1 MSNKQSRY
9 ENRDKR
15 RKVNLVLNI
24 LIAIV
29 SILIVVVAANLFINS
44 PSSKDVS
51 KDSETA
57 QKQESP
63 ASGKTEKKS
72 DEDIK
77 DSKKD
82 TSDKSEKDS
91 EKSSDSDSDSQKDDS
106 SKSDDSDSDSDT
118 SSDSDDPLKDAKV
131 TEGGS
136 SSDVEKTYENPDWKA
151 VGTEQKG
158 EHAATYDSSSQDW
171 AEMLKAISYATGV
184 STDNMTVL
192 WLGNNGGPQD
202 AKGKILDKTSG
213 EKYQVTITWVDGK
226 GWKPTK
232 VEKLK

>member
-1 MSNKQSRY
+1 MSNHKQSRF

-15 RKVNLVLNI
+15 RKANLVLNI
-24 LIAIV
+24 LIAVV
-29 SILIVVVAANLFINS
+29 SILIVVVAINLFINS
-44 PSSKDVS
+44 PSTNDVAKDT
-51 KDSETA
+51 ETS
-57 QKQESP
+57 QTKESP

-82 TSDKSEKDS
+82 TSDSDK
-91 EKSSDSDSDSQKDDS
+91 DSDSKQDDS
-106 SKSDDSDSDSDT
+106 SKNDDSDSKKDSDT
-118 SSDSDDPLKDAKV
+118 DSDQTTDDPFKDATV

-136 SSDVEKTYENPDWKA
+136 SGNVEKTIVNKDWKA
-151 VGTEQKG
+151 VGTEQSG
-158 EHAATYDSSSQDW
+158 EHTATYDSSSQDW
-171 AEMLKAISYATGV
+171 SEMLKAISYATGV
-184 STDNMTVL
+184 SKDQMTVL
-192 WLGNNGGPQD
+192 WLGNNGSPQD

-213 EKYQVTITWVDGK
+213 AKYQVTITWEDKK

>member
-1 MSNKQSRY
+1 MSNNQSRY

-15 RKVNLVLNI
+15 RKANLVLNI

-82 TSDKSEKDS
+82 TSDSEKDS
-91 EKSSDSDSDSQKDDS
+91 EKSSDSDSKKDDS
-106 SKSDDSDSDSDT
+106 SSKKDDSDSDSAGDG
-118 SSDSDDPLKDAKV
+118 LKDAKV

-151 VGTEQKG
+151 VGTEQTG

-192 WLGNNGGPQD
+192 WLGNNGSPQD
-202 AKGKILDKTSG
+202 AKGKILDKATG
-213 EKYQVTITWVDGK
+213 NKYQVTITWVDEK

>member
-1 MSNKQSRY
+1 MSNHKQSRF

-15 RKVNLVLNI
+15 RKANLVLNI
-24 LIAIV
+24 LIAVV
-29 SILIVVVAANLFINS
+29 SILIVVVAINLFINS
-44 PSSKDVS
+44 PSTNDVAKDT
-51 KDSETA
+51 ETS
-57 QKQESP
+57 QTKKSP

-82 TSDKSEKDS
+82 TSDSDK
-91 EKSSDSDSDSQKDDS
+91 DSDSKQDDS
-106 SKSDDSDSDSDT
+106 SKSDDSDSKKDSDK
-118 SSDSDDPLKDAKV
+118 DSDQTTDDPFKDATV

-136 SSDVEKTYENPDWKA
+136 SGNVEKTIVNKDWKA
-151 VGTEQKG
+151 VGTEQSG
-158 EHAATYDSSSQDW
+158 EHTATYDSSSQDW
-171 AEMLKAISYATGV
+171 SEMLKAISYATGV
-184 STDNMTVL
+184 SKDQMTVL
-192 WLGNNGGPQD
+192 WLGNNGSPQD

-213 EKYQVTITWVDGK
+213 AKYQVTITWEDKK

>member
-1 MSNKQSRY
+1 MSNHKQSRF

-15 RKVNLVLNI
+15 RKANLVLNI
-24 LIAIV
+24 LIAVV
-29 SILIVVVAANLFINS
+29 SILIVVVAINLFINS
-44 PSSKDVS
+44 PSTNDVAKDT
-51 KDSETA
+51 ETS
-57 QKQESP
+57 QTKKSP

-82 TSDKSEKDS
+82 TSDSDKDF
-91 EKSSDSDSDSQKDDS
+91 DSKQDDS
-106 SKSDDSDSDSDT
+106 SKSDDSDSKKDSDT
-118 SSDSDDPLKDAKV
+118 DSDETTDDPFKDATV

-136 SSDVEKTYENPDWKA
+136 SGNVEKTIVNKDWKA
-151 VGTEQKG
+151 VGTEQSG
-158 EHAATYDSSSQDW
+158 EHTATYDSSSQDW
-171 AEMLKAISYATGV
+171 SEMLKAISYATGV
-184 STDNMTVL
+184 SKDQMTVL
-192 WLGNNGGPQD
+192 WLGNNGSPQD

-213 EKYQVTITWVDGK
+213 AKYQVTITWEDKK

>member
-1 MSNKQSRY
+1 MSNNQSRY

-15 RKVNLVLNI
+15 RKANLVLNI

-51 KDSETA
+51 KDSETT

-82 TSDKSEKDS
+82 TSDSEEDS
-91 EKSSDSDSDSQKDDS
+91 EKSSDSDSDSKKDDS
-106 SKSDDSDSDSDT
+106 SSKKDDSDSDSAGDG
-118 SSDSDDPLKDAKV
+118 LKDAKV

-136 SSDVEKTYENPDWKA
+136 SSDVEKTYENSDWKA
-151 VGTEQKG
+151 VGTEQTG

-192 WLGNNGGPQD
+192 WLGNNGSPQD
-202 AKGKILDKTSG
+202 AKGKILDKATG
-213 EKYQVTITWVDGK
+213 NKYQVTITWVDKK

>member
-1 MSNKQSRY
+1 MSNNQSRY

-15 RKVNLVLNI
+15 RKANLVLNI

-57 QKQESP
+57 QSP

-82 TSDKSEKDS
+82 TSDSEKDS
-91 EKSSDSDSDSQKDDS
+91 EKSSDSKEDDSS
-106 SKSDDSDSDSDT
+106 SKSDDSDSGS

-151 VGTEQKG
+151 VGTEQTG

-171 AEMLKAISYATGV
+171 AEMLNAISYATGV

-192 WLGNNGGPQD
+192 WLGNNGSPQD
-202 AKGKILDKTSG
+202 AKGKILDKTTG
-213 EKYQVTITWVDGK
+213 DKYQVTITWVDKK

>member
-1 MSNKQSRY
+1 MSNHKQSRF

-15 RKVNLVLNI
+15 RKANLVLNI
-24 LIAIV
+24 LIAVV
-29 SILIVVVAANLFINS
+29 SILIVVVAINLFINS
-44 PSSKDVS
+44 PSTNDVAKDT
-51 KDSETA
+51 ETN
-57 QKQESP
+57 QTKESP

-82 TSDKSEKDS
+82 TSDSDK
-91 EKSSDSDSDSQKDDS
+91 DSDSKQDDS
-106 SKSDDSDSDSDT
+106 SKSDDSDSKKDSDT
-118 SSDSDDPLKDAKV
+118 DSDQTTDDPFKDATV

-136 SSDVEKTYENPDWKA
+136 SSNVEKTIVNKDWKA
-151 VGTEQKG
+151 VGTEQSG
-158 EHAATYDSSSQDW
+158 EHTATYDSSSQDW
-171 AEMLKAISYATGV
+171 SEMLKAISYATGV
-184 STDNMTVL
+184 SKDQMTVL
-192 WLGNNGGPQD
+192 WLGNNGSPQD

-213 EKYQVTITWVDGK
+213 AKYQVTITWEDKK

>member
-1 MSNKQSRY
+1 MSNNQSRY

-15 RKVNLVLNI
+15 RKTNLVLNI

-77 DSKKD
+77 DNKKD
-82 TSDKSEKDS
+82 TSDSEKDA
-91 EKSSDSDSDSQKDDS
+91 EKSSDSDSDSKKDDS
-106 SKSDDSDSDSDT
+106 SKDDDSDSDSDS
-118 SSDSDDPLKDAKV
+118 SSDAPLKDAKV

-136 SSDVEKTYENPDWKA
+136 SSDVEKTYENSDWKA
-151 VGTEQKG
+151 VGTEQTG

-184 STDNMTVL
+184 SKDNMTVL
-192 WLGNNGGPQD
+192 WLGNNGSPQD
-202 AKGKILDKTSG
+202 AKGKILDKTTG
-213 EKYQVTITWVDGK
+213 DKYQVTITWVDDK

>member
-1 MSNKQSRY
+1 MSNNQSRY

-15 RKVNLVLNI
+15 RKTNLVLNI

-77 DSKKD
+77 D
-82 TSDKSEKDS
+82 
-91 EKSSDSDSDSQKDDS
+91 
-106 SKSDDSDSDSDT
+106 
-118 SSDSDDPLKDAKV
+118 
-131 TEGGS
+131 
-136 SSDVEKTYENPDWKA
+136 
-151 VGTEQKG
+151 
-158 EHAATYDSSSQDW
+158 
-171 AEMLKAISYATGV
+171 
-184 STDNMTVL
+184 
-192 WLGNNGGPQD
+192 
-202 AKGKILDKTSG
+202 
-213 EKYQVTITWVDGK
+213 
-226 GWKPTK
+226 
-232 VEKLK
+232 

>member
-1 MSNKQSRY
+1 LSNNQSRY

-15 RKVNLVLNI
+15 RKANLVLNI

-91 EKSSDSDSDSQKDDS
+91 EKSSDSDSDSKTDDS
-106 SKSDDSDSDSDT
+106 SKSDDSDSDS

-192 WLGNNGGPQD
+192 WLGNNGSPQD

>member
-1 MSNKQSRY
+1 MSNNQSRY

-15 RKVNLVLNI
+15 RKANLVLNI

-51 KDSETA
+51 KDSETT

-82 TSDKSEKDS
+82 TSDSEKDS
-91 EKSSDSDSDSQKDDS
+91 EKSSDSDSDSKKDDS
-106 SKSDDSDSDSDT
+106 SSKKDDSDSDSAGDG
-118 SSDSDDPLKDAKV
+118 LKDAKV

-136 SSDVEKTYENPDWKA
+136 SSDVEKTYENSDWKA
-151 VGTEQKG
+151 VGTEQTG

-192 WLGNNGGPQD
+192 WLGNNGSPQD
-202 AKGKILDKTSG
+202 AKGKILDKATG
-213 EKYQVTITWVDGK
+213 NKYQVTITWVNKK

>member
-1 MSNKQSRY
+1 MSNNQSRY

-15 RKVNLVLNI
+15 RKANLVLNI

-51 KDSETA
+51 KDSETT

-82 TSDKSEKDS
+82 TSDSEKDS
-91 EKSSDSDSDSQKDDS
+91 EKSSDADSDSKKDDS
-106 SKSDDSDSDSDT
+106 SSKKDDSDSDTAGDG
-118 SSDSDDPLKDAKV
+118 LKDAKV

-136 SSDVEKTYENPDWKA
+136 SSDVEKTYENSDWKA
-151 VGTEQKG
+151 VGTEQTG

-192 WLGNNGGPQD
+192 WLGNNGSPQD
-202 AKGKILDKTSG
+202 AKGKILDKATG
-213 EKYQVTITWVDGK
+213 NKYQVTITWVDKK

>member
-1 MSNKQSRY
+1 MSNNQSRY

-15 RKVNLVLNI
+15 RKANLVLNI

-82 TSDKSEKDS
+82 TSDSEKDS
-91 EKSSDSDSDSQKDDS
+91 EKSSDSESDSKKDDS
-106 SKSDDSDSDSDT
+106 SKSDDSDSDSN
-118 SSDSDDPLKDAKV
+118 SDSDDPLKDAKV

-151 VGTEQKG
+151 VGTEQTG

-184 STDNMTVL
+184 STDHMTVL
-192 WLGNNGGPQD
+192 WLGNNGSPQD
-202 AKGKILDKTSG
+202 AKGKILDKTTG
-213 EKYQVTITWVDGK
+213 DKYQVTITWVDEK

>member
-1 MSNKQSRY
+1 MSNNQSRY

-15 RKVNLVLNI
+15 RKANLVLNI

-57 QKQESP
+57 QKQKSP

-91 EKSSDSDSDSQKDDS
+91 EKSSDSDSDSKKDDS
-106 SKSDDSDSDSDT
+106 TKSDDSDSDS

-192 WLGNNGGPQD
+192 WLGNNGSPQD

>member
-1 MSNKQSRY
+1 MSNNQSRY

-15 RKVNLVLNI
+15 RKANLVLNI

-82 TSDKSEKDS
+82 TSDSEKDS
-91 EKSSDSDSDSQKDDS
+91 EKSSDSDSKKDDSS
-106 SKSDDSDSDSDT
+106 SKSDDSDSDS
-118 SSDSDDPLKDAKV
+118 SSDTDDPLKDAKV

-151 VGTEQKG
+151 VGTEQTG

-192 WLGNNGGPQD
+192 WLGNNGSPQD
-202 AKGKILDKTSG
+202 AKGKILDKTTG
-213 EKYQVTITWVDGK
+213 DKYQVTITWVDEK

>member
-1 MSNKQSRY
+1 MSNNQSRY

-15 RKVNLVLNI
+15 RKANLVLNI

-82 TSDKSEKDS
+82 SSDSEKDS
-91 EKSSDSDSDSQKDDS
+91 EKSSDSKKDDS
-106 SKSDDSDSDSDT
+106 SKSDDSDSSSNSDA
-118 SSDSDDPLKDAKV
+118 PLKDAKV

-136 SSDVEKTYENPDWKA
+136 SSDVEKTYENSDWKA
-151 VGTEQKG
+151 VGTEQTG

-171 AEMLKAISYATGV
+171 AEMLKAMSYATGV
-184 STDNMTVL
+184 SKDNMTVL
-192 WLGNNGGPQD
+192 WLGNNGSPQD
-202 AKGKILDKTSG
+202 AKGKILDKTTG
-213 EKYQVTITWVDGK
+213 DKYQVTITWVDKK

>member
-1 MSNKQSRY
+1 MSNNQSRY

-15 RKVNLVLNI
+15 RKTNLVLNI

-51 KDSETA
+51 KDSETS

-77 DSKKD
+77 DSKKN
-82 TSDKSEKDS
+82 TSDSEKDA
-91 EKSSDSDSDSQKDDS
+91 EKSSDSDSDAKKDDS
-106 SKSDDSDSDSDT
+106 SKDDESDSD
-118 SSDSDDPLKDAKV
+118 SDSDDPLKDAKV

-136 SSDVEKTYENPDWKA
+136 SSDVEKTYENSDWKA
-151 VGTEQKG
+151 VGTEQTG

-192 WLGNNGGPQD
+192 WLGNNGSPQD
-202 AKGKILDKTSG
+202 AKGKILDKATG
-213 EKYQVTITWVDGK
+213 DKYQVTITWVDDK

>member
-1 MSNKQSRY
+1 MSNNQSRY

-15 RKVNLVLNI
+15 RKANLVLNI

-91 EKSSDSDSDSQKDDS
+91 EKSSDSDSDSKKDDS
-106 SKSDDSDSDSDT
+106 SKSDDSDSDSDS

-192 WLGNNGGPQD
+192 WLGNNGSPQD

>member
-1 MSNKQSRY
+1 MSNHKQSRF

-15 RKVNLVLNI
+15 RKANLVLNI
-24 LIAIV
+24 LIAVV
-29 SILIVVVAANLFINS
+29 SILIVVVAINLFINS
-44 PSSKDVS
+44 PSTNDVAKDT
-51 KDSETA
+51 ETS
-57 QKQESP
+57 QTKESP

-82 TSDKSEKDS
+82 TSDSDK
-91 EKSSDSDSDSQKDDS
+91 DSDSKQDDS
-106 SKSDDSDSDSDT
+106 SKSDDSDSKKDSDT
-118 SSDSDDPLKDAKV
+118 DSDQTTDDPFKDATV

-136 SSDVEKTYENPDWKA
+136 SGNVEKTIVNKDWKA
-151 VGTEQKG
+151 VGTEQSG
-158 EHAATYDSSSQDW
+158 EHTATYDSSSQDW
-171 AEMLKAISYATGV
+171 SEMLKAISYATGV
-184 STDNMTVL
+184 SKDQMTVL
-192 WLGNNGGPQD
+192 WLGNNGSPQD

-213 EKYQVTITWVDGK
+213 AKYQVTITWEDKK

>member
-1 MSNKQSRY
+1 MSNNQSRY

-15 RKVNLVLNI
+15 RKTNLVLNI

-82 TSDKSEKDS
+82 TSDSEKDA
-91 EKSSDSDSDSQKDDS
+91 EKSSDSDSDAKKDDS
-106 SKSDDSDSDSDT
+106 SKDDDSD
-118 SSDSDDPLKDAKV
+118 SDSDDPLKDAKV

-136 SSDVEKTYENPDWKA
+136 SSDVEKTYENPGWKA
-151 VGTEQKG
+151 VGTEQTG

-192 WLGNNGGPQD
+192 WLGNNGSPQD
-202 AKGKILDKTSG
+202 AKGKILDKTTG
-213 EKYQVTITWVDGK
+213 DKYQVTITWVDDK

>member
-1 MSNKQSRY
+1 MSNHKQSRF

-15 RKVNLVLNI
+15 RKANLVLNI
-24 LIAIV
+24 LIAVV
-29 SILIVVVAANLFINS
+29 SILIVVVAINLFINS
-44 PSSKDVS
+44 PSTNDVAKDT
-51 KDSETA
+51 ETS
-57 QKQESP
+57 QTKKSP

-82 TSDKSEKDS
+82 TSDSDK
-91 EKSSDSDSDSQKDDS
+91 DSDSKQDDS
-106 SKSDDSDSDSDT
+106 SKSDDSDSKKDSDT
-118 SSDSDDPLKDAKV
+118 DSDQTTDDPFKDATV

-136 SSDVEKTYENPDWKA
+136 SGNVEKTIVNKDWKA
-151 VGTEQKG
+151 VGTEQSG
-158 EHAATYDSSSQDW
+158 EHTATYDSSSQDW
-171 AEMLKAISYATGV
+171 SEMLKAISYATGV
-184 STDNMTVL
+184 SKDQVTVL
-192 WLGNNGGPQD
+192 WLGNNGSPQD

-213 EKYQVTITWVDGK
+213 AKYQVTITWEDKK

>member
-1 MSNKQSRY
+1 MSNNQSRY

-15 RKVNLVLNI
+15 RKANLVLNI

-82 TSDKSEKDS
+82 SSDSEKDS
-91 EKSSDSDSDSQKDDS
+91 EKSSDSKKDDS
-106 SKSDDSDSDSDT
+106 SKSDDSDS
-118 SSDSDDPLKDAKV
+118 SSNSEDPLKDAKV

-136 SSDVEKTYENPDWKA
+136 SSDVEKTYENSDWKA
-151 VGTEQKG
+151 VGTEQTG

-171 AEMLKAISYATGV
+171 AEMLKAMSYATGV
-184 STDNMTVL
+184 SKDNMTVL
-192 WLGNNGGPQD
+192 WLGNNGSPQD
-202 AKGKILDKTSG
+202 AKGKILDKTTG
-213 EKYQVTITWVDGK
+213 DKYQVTITWVDKK

>member
-1 MSNKQSRY
+1 MSNHKQSRF

-15 RKVNLVLNI
+15 RKANLVLNI
-24 LIAIV
+24 LIAVV
-29 SILIVVVAANLFINS
+29 SILIVVVAINLFINS
-44 PSSKDVS
+44 PSTNDVAKDT
-51 KDSETA
+51 ETS
-57 QKQESP
+57 QTKKSP

-82 TSDKSEKDS
+82 TSDSDK
-91 EKSSDSDSDSQKDDS
+91 DSDSKQDDS
-106 SKSDDSDSDSDT
+106 SKSDDSDSKKDSDT
-118 SSDSDDPLKDAKV
+118 DTDQTTDDPFKDATV

-136 SSDVEKTYENPDWKA
+136 SGNVEKTIVNKDWKA
-151 VGTEQKG
+151 VGTEQSG
-158 EHAATYDSSSQDW
+158 EHTATYDSSSQDW
-171 AEMLKAISYATGV
+171 SEMLKAISYATGV
-184 STDNMTVL
+184 SKDQMTVL
-192 WLGNNGGPQD
+192 WLGNNGSPQD

-213 EKYQVTITWVDGK
+213 AKYQVTITWEDKK

>member
-1 MSNKQSRY
+1 MSNNQSRY

-15 RKVNLVLNI
+15 RKANLVLNI

-91 EKSSDSDSDSQKDDS
+91 EKSSDSDSDSKKDDS
-106 SKSDDSDSDSDT
+106 SKSDDSDSDS

-192 WLGNNGGPQD
+192 WLGNNGSPQD

>member
-1 MSNKQSRY
+1 MSNNQSRY

-15 RKVNLVLNI
+15 RKANLVLNI

-82 TSDKSEKDS
+82 TSDKREKDS
-91 EKSSDSDSDSQKDDS
+91 EKSSDSDSDSKKDDS
-106 SKSDDSDSDSDT
+106 SKSDDSDSDS

-192 WLGNNGGPQD
+192 WLGNNGSPQD

>member
-1 MSNKQSRY
+1 MSNNQSRY

-15 RKVNLVLNI
+15 RKANLVLNI

-82 TSDKSEKDS
+82 TSDSEKDS
-91 EKSSDSDSDSQKDDS
+91 EKSSDSDSKKDDSS
-106 SKSDDSDSDSDT
+106 SKSDDSDSDS
-118 SSDSDDPLKDAKV
+118 SSDSNDPLKDAKV

-151 VGTEQKG
+151 VGTEQTG

-184 STDNMTVL
+184 STDHMTVL
-192 WLGNNGGPQD
+192 WLGNNGSPQD
-202 AKGKILDKTSG
+202 AKGKILDKTTG
-213 EKYQVTITWVDGK
+213 DKYQVTITWVDEK

>member
-1 MSNKQSRY
+1 MSNNQSRY

-15 RKVNLVLNI
+15 RKANLVLNI

-82 TSDKSEKDS
+82 TSDSEKDS
-91 EKSSDSDSDSQKDDS
+91 EKSSDSDSDS
-106 SKSDDSDSDSDT
+106 
-118 SSDSDDPLKDAKV
+118 SSDSAGDGLKDAKV

-151 VGTEQKG
+151 VGTEQTG

-192 WLGNNGGPQD
+192 WLGNNGSPQD
-202 AKGKILDKTSG
+202 AKGKILDKATG
-213 EKYQVTITWVDGK
+213 NKYQVTITWVDEK

>member
-1 MSNKQSRY
+1 MSNNQSRY

-15 RKVNLVLNI
+15 RKANLVLNI

-51 KDSETA
+51 KDSETT

-82 TSDKSEKDS
+82 ISDSEKDS
-91 EKSSDSDSDSQKDDS
+91 EKSSDSDSDSKKDDS
-106 SKSDDSDSDSDT
+106 SSKKDDSDSDSAGDG
-118 SSDSDDPLKDAKV
+118 LKDAKV

-136 SSDVEKTYENPDWKA
+136 SSDVEKTYENSDWKA
-151 VGTEQKG
+151 VGTEQTG

-192 WLGNNGGPQD
+192 WLGNNGSPQD
-202 AKGKILDKTSG
+202 AKGKILDKATG
-213 EKYQVTITWVDGK
+213 NKYQVTITWVDKK

>member
-1 MSNKQSRY
+1 MSNNQSRY

-15 RKVNLVLNI
+15 RKANLVLNI

-82 TSDKSEKDS
+82 TSDSKKDS
-91 EKSSDSDSDSQKDDS
+91 EKSSDSKKDDS
-106 SKSDDSDSDSDT
+106 SKSDDSDS
-118 SSDSDDPLKDAKV
+118 SSNSEDPLKDAKV

-136 SSDVEKTYENPDWKA
+136 SSDVEKTYENSDWKA
-151 VGTEQKG
+151 VGTEQQG

-171 AEMLKAISYATGV
+171 AEMLKAMSYATGV
-184 STDNMTVL
+184 SKDNMTVL
-192 WLGNNGGPQD
+192 WLGNNGSPQD
-202 AKGKILDKTSG
+202 AKGKILDKTTG
-213 EKYQVTITWVDGK
+213 DKYQVTITWVDKK

>member
-1 MSNKQSRY
+1 MSNNQSRY

-15 RKVNLVLNI
+15 RKANLVLNI

-82 TSDKSEKDS
+82 TSDSEKDS
-91 EKSSDSDSDSQKDDS
+91 EKSSDSDSKKDDS
-106 SKSDDSDSDSDT
+106 SSKKDDSDSDS
-118 SSDSDDPLKDAKV
+118 SSDSAGDGLKDAKV

-151 VGTEQKG
+151 VGTEQTG
-158 EHAATYDSSSQDW
+158 EHTATYDSSSQDW

-192 WLGNNGGPQD
+192 WLGNNGSPQD
-202 AKGKILDKTSG
+202 AKGKILDKATG
-213 EKYQVTITWVDGK
+213 NKYQVTITWVDEK

>member
-1 MSNKQSRY
+1 MSNHKQSRF

-15 RKVNLVLNI
+15 RKANLVLNI
-24 LIAIV
+24 LIAVV
-29 SILIVVVAANLFINS
+29 SILIVVVAINLFINS
-44 PSSKDVS
+44 PSTNDVAKDT
-51 KDSETA
+51 ETS
-57 QKQESP
+57 QTKKSP

-82 TSDKSEKDS
+82 TSDSDK
-91 EKSSDSDSDSQKDDS
+91 DSDSKQDDS
-106 SKSDDSDSDSDT
+106 SKSDDSDSKKDSDT
-118 SSDSDDPLKDAKV
+118 DSDETTDDPFKDATV

-136 SSDVEKTYENPDWKA
+136 SGNVEKTIVNKDWKA
-151 VGTEQKG
+151 VGTEQSG
-158 EHAATYDSSSQDW
+158 EHTATYDSSSQDW
-171 AEMLKAISYATGV
+171 SEMLKAISYATGV
-184 STDNMTVL
+184 SKDQMTVL
-192 WLGNNGGPQD
+192 WLGNNGSPQD

-213 EKYQVTITWVDGK
+213 AKYQVTITWEDKK

>member
-1 MSNKQSRY
+1 MSNNQSRY

-15 RKVNLVLNI
+15 RKANLVLNI

-51 KDSETA
+51 KDSETT

-82 TSDKSEKDS
+82 TSDSEKDS
-91 EKSSDSDSDSQKDDS
+91 EKSSDSDSDSKKDDS
-106 SKSDDSDSDSDT
+106 SSKKDDSDSDSAGDG
-118 SSDSDDPLKDAKV
+118 LKDAKV

-136 SSDVEKTYENPDWKA
+136 SSDVEKTYENSDWKA
-151 VGTEQKG
+151 VGTEQTG

-192 WLGNNGGPQD
+192 WLGNNGSPQD
-202 AKGKILDKTSG
+202 AKGKILDKATG
-213 EKYQVTITWVDGK
+213 NKYQVTITWVDKK

>member
-1 MSNKQSRY
+1 MSNNQSRY

-15 RKVNLVLNI
+15 RKANLVLNI

-82 TSDKSEKDS
+82 TADSEKDS
-91 EKSSDSDSDSQKDDS
+91 EKSSVSDSKKDDS
-106 SKSDDSDSDSDT
+106 SSKKDDSDSDSES
-118 SSDSDDPLKDAKV
+118 SSDLAGDGLKDAKV

-151 VGTEQKG
+151 VGTEQTG

-192 WLGNNGGPQD
+192 WLGNNGSPQD
-202 AKGKILDKTSG
+202 AKGKILDKATG
-213 EKYQVTITWVDGK
+213 NKYQVTITWVDKK

>member
-1 MSNKQSRY
+1 MSNHKQSRF

-15 RKVNLVLNI
+15 RKANLVLNI
-24 LIAIV
+24 LIAVV
-29 SILIVVVAANLFINS
+29 SILIVVVAINLFINS
-44 PSSKDVS
+44 PSTNDVAKDT
-51 KDSETA
+51 ETS
-57 QKQESP
+57 QTKKSP

-82 TSDKSEKDS
+82 TSDSDK
-91 EKSSDSDSDSQKDDS
+91 DSDSKQDDS
-106 SKSDDSDSDSDT
+106 SKSDDSDSKKDSDT
-118 SSDSDDPLKDAKV
+118 DSDSDQTTDDPFKDATV

-136 SSDVEKTYENPDWKA
+136 SGNVEKTIVNKDWKA
-151 VGTEQKG
+151 VGTEQSG
-158 EHAATYDSSSQDW
+158 EHTATYDSSSQDW
-171 AEMLKAISYATGV
+171 SEMLKAISYATGV
-184 STDNMTVL
+184 SKDQMTVL
-192 WLGNNGGPQD
+192 WLGNNGSPQD

-213 EKYQVTITWVDGK
+213 AKYQVTITWEDKK

>member
-1 MSNKQSRY
+1 MSNHKQSRF

-15 RKVNLVLNI
+15 RKANLVLNI
-24 LIAIV
+24 LIAVV
-29 SILIVVVAANLFINS
+29 SILIVVVAINLFINS
-44 PSSKDVS
+44 PSTNDVAKDT
-51 KDSETA
+51 ETS
-57 QKQESP
+57 QTKESP

-82 TSDKSEKDS
+82 TSDSDK
-91 EKSSDSDSDSQKDDS
+91 DSDSKQDDS
-106 SKSDDSDSDSDT
+106 SKSDDSDSKKDSDA
-118 SSDSDDPLKDAKV
+118 DSDQATDDPFKDATV

-136 SSDVEKTYENPDWKA
+136 SGNVEKTIVNKDWKA
-151 VGTEQKG
+151 VGTEQSG
-158 EHAATYDSSSQDW
+158 EHTATYDSSSQDW
-171 AEMLKAISYATGV
+171 SEMLKAISYATGV
-184 STDNMTVL
+184 SKDQMTVL
-192 WLGNNGGPQD
+192 WLGNNGSPQD

-213 EKYQVTITWVDGK
+213 AKYQVTITWEDKK

>member
-1 MSNKQSRY
+1 MSNNQSRY

-15 RKVNLVLNI
+15 RKANLVLNI

-51 KDSETA
+51 KDSKTT

-82 TSDKSEKDS
+82 TSDSEKDS
-91 EKSSDSDSDSQKDDS
+91 EKSSDSDSDSKKDDS
-106 SKSDDSDSDSDT
+106 SSKKDDSDSDSAGDG
-118 SSDSDDPLKDAKV
+118 LKDAKV

-136 SSDVEKTYENPDWKA
+136 SSDVEKTYENSDWKA
-151 VGTEQKG
+151 VGTEQTG

-192 WLGNNGGPQD
+192 WLGNNGSPQD
-202 AKGKILDKTSG
+202 AKGKILDKATG
-213 EKYQVTITWVDGK
+213 NKYQVTITWVDKK